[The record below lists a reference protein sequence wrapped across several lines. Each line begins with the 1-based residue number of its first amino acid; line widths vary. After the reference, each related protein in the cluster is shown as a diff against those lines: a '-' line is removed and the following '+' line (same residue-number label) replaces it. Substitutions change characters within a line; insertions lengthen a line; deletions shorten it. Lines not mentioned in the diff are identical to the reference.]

1 MNVFISLLV
10 YFYLFLVLYYTEIS
24 APTNKLFYVLI
35 SNSEANGMFA

>member
-10 YFYLFLVLYYTEIS
+10 YFYLFFSFILTEIS